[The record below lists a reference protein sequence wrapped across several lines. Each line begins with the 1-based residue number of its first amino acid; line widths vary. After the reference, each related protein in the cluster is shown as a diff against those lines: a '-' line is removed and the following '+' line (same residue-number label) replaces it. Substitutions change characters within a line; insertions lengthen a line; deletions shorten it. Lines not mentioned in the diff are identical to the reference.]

1 MELCG
6 YRLSENIL
14 QSSYLFVSFWL
25 PMHMNESVGFSLAMM
40 FIATN
45 AYSWQAQLLPKMKTQ
60 PKMIFTKNHYQV
72 TNVIVPMN
80 GLNYFICAMNH

>member
-1 MELCG
+1 MCIYDANTYLWNHAG
-6 YRLSENIL
+6 HRLSENIL

-45 AYSWQAQLLPKMKTQ
+45 AYAWQAQLLHKMKTQ
-60 PKMIFTKNHYQV
+60 PRSSQNDFYQ
-72 TNVIVPMN
+72 NIKS
-80 GLNYFICAMNH
+80 LIL